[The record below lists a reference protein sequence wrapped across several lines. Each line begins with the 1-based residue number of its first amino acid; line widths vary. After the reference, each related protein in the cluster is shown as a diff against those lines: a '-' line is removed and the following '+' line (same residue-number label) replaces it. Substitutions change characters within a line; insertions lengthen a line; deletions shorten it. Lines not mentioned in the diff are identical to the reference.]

1 MTSDVLKNF
10 SDLEQHFGKV
20 DAIGGESEANK
31 IGEFKLNGDA
41 GKTLKQ
47 VVTSFPILIKKNSVV
62 WAKF

>member
-1 MTSDVLKNF
+1 MTSDVLKSF

-47 VVTSFPILIKKNSVV
+47 VVISDFN
-62 WAKF
+62 